1 MQSHYANIIIGAGPA
16 GLQLG
21 YFFQKAGLDYIIL
34 ERAPIAASFFDR
46 YPHSG
51 KLISINKKYTG
62 SDVYD
67 FNLRHD
73 WNSLLNDEKM
83 SFTSYSE
90 DYYPAKEELVRYM
103 NDFAARF
110 KLRIQYNSSVIEVST
125 RANNTYSIKL
135 MYNNSSYT
143 VTCDK
148 LIVATGLSKPNMPHC
163 LDETVVKPKH
173 YAEYPKDY
181 FKKKENLDLYRNKSV
196 FIYGCG
202 NSAFELGN
210 LLTPYCS
217 KVVIQGR
224 APKVWSASSHYTGD
238 FRSIYAPFIDTF
250 LLKSLNALN
259 YSPGLSIIKQETAT
273 SQYILREF
281 CPSPNCGDTHE
292 IHYNTNFDHVIFATG
307 WKFDESI
314 FKMQI
319 NLSHNGKFPSIHANY
334 ESTSHPNLFFI
345 GALMHSHDY
354 KKSSGGFIHGFR
366 YLIEQFFHMNY
377 DKQFDIDI
385 FAKSD
390 IDALV
395 EHIMYKMNYTS
406 PMYQMYGQ
414 LFDFMYY
421 DSSKN
426 KIIYYNSVVKGFINK
441 IIEANPPNIYFT
453 IGLEY
458 GKEPIYNTN
467 EFGIKKSN
475 VGTEGSSAL
484 LHPVINVIQ
493 PFNIRT
499 DTLVKSSTNNL
510 TTKIVDAMHM
520 DEDLFADF
528 SMKHKYSDR
537 ITRFVKGYLG

>member
-110 KLRIQYNSSVIEVST
+110 KLRIQYNSSVSEVST
-125 RANNTYSIKL
+125 RANNGYSIKL
-135 MYNNSSYT
+135 TRNNSSYT
-143 VTCDK
+143 VTCNK
-148 LIVATGLSKPNMPHC
+148 LIVATGLSKPNIPRYV
-163 LDETVVKPKH
+163 DETTVKPKH
-173 YAEYPKDY
+173 YAEFPKDY

-196 FIYGCG
+196 LIYGSG

-217 KVVIQGR
+217 KVVVQGR
-224 APKVWSASSHYTGD
+224 TPKVWSASSHYTGD

-250 LLKSLNALN
+250 LLKSLNVFN
-259 YSPGLSIIKQETAT
+259 YSTGLPIITQGGAD

-281 CPSPNCGDTHE
+281 CTSPICRVKHDMLTH
-292 IHYNTNFDHVIFATG
+292 NRFDHVIFATG
-307 WKFDESI
+307 WTFDASI
-314 FKMQI
+314 FKTEI
-319 NLSHNGKFPSIHANY
+319 NVSHNGKFPSIHANY
-334 ESTSHPNLFFI
+334 ESISHPNLFFI
-345 GALMHSHDY
+345 GALMHSRDY
-354 KKSSGGFIHGFR
+354 KMSSGGFIHGFR
-366 YLIEQFFHMNY
+366 YLIEYFFHMNY
-377 DKQFDIDI
+377 DKQFDIDS
-385 FAKSD
+385 FVKSD

-395 EHIMYKMNYTS
+395 DHIIYKLNYTS

-414 LFDFMYY
+414 LGDFFYY
-421 DSSKN
+421 DASKQS
-426 KIIYYNSVVKGFINK
+426 IVYYNNVTKGFINNYV
-441 IIEANPPNIYFT
+441 EANPSNTYFNIC
-453 IGLEY
+453 LEY
-458 GKEPIYNTN
+458 GKDYIYDTRK
-467 EFGIKKSN
+467 FGSKNSDI
-475 VGTEGSSAL
+475 GTEGASVL
-484 LHPVINVIQ
+484 IHPVIKVFRPLDILKG
-493 PFNIRT
+493 
-499 DTLVKSSTNNL
+499 DLVGASTNGI
-510 TTKIVDAMHM
+510 TTKIVDAIHM
-520 DEDLFADF
+520 DEDVFADF
-528 SMKHKYSDR
+528 SSKQRYGDR
-537 ITRFVKGYLG
+537 IARFLKGYLA